1 MTDQEIL
8 KLRDPKNKVYKSLTE
23 FKNPKGMI
31 EYEDYY
37 GQNILHEYAAEDMLI
52 TESRL
57 MVYSGMVED
66 NTGNIIITIGN
77 KFPLVYNENSKE
89 YTVDPEFRSIRV
101 DLLNCNYGQ
110 YSEDIFTEKQKQEFI
125 EIMNNN
131 WNRFRESTISSN
143 NSINL
148 DNIIPKNCPDF
159 SSLSVKD

>member
-1 MTDQEIL
+1 MTEEQIL
-8 KLRDPKNKVYKSLTE
+8 NQRDPNKEYYSSITE

-66 NTGNIIITIGN
+66 NTGNIIITIRN

-89 YTVDPEFRSIRV
+89 YTVDPEFRSIRI

-125 EIMNNN
+125 EVMNNN
-131 WNRFRESTISSN
+131 WNRFRDSTISSN
-143 NSINL
+143 ESIDL
-148 DNIIPKNCPDF
+148 DNIIPKDCPDF
-159 SSLSVKD
+159 SLLPTKD